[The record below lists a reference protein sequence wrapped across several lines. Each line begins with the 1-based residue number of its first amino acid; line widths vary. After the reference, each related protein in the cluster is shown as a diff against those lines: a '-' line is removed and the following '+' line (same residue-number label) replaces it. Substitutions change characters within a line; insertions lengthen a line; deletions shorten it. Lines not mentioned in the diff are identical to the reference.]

1 MSTCSGGDL
10 EAGRSSIQ
18 AEWRQRFCDVDPS
31 SGPNEATKDI
41 TVHKRASYSFL
52 LSSLSLTDGSGGLGT
67 GGGGL
72 DRRPPTPRAASSLIR
87 MGSAVCA
94 GAGVLDDF
102 LRRQS
107 TLFAVAATSPTS
119 MTSSPSSTPEPAAPG
134 RIWKPAPQ
142 RRAPFFAL
150 GLHRL
155 PFRRIPSV
163 AAWIRMARVC
173 SGGSNDG

>member
-1 MSTCSGGDL
+1 
-10 EAGRSSIQ
+10 
-18 AEWRQRFCDVDPS
+18 
-31 SGPNEATKDI
+31 
-41 TVHKRASYSFL
+41 
-52 LSSLSLTDGSGGLGT
+52 
-67 GGGGL
+67 
-72 DRRPPTPRAASSLIR
+72 

-155 PFRRIPSV
+155 PFRRRRLELLLTPSPPALPDLLHPSHHDDQIQEV
-163 AAWIRMARVC
+163 SPSLW
-173 SGGSNDG
+173 S